1 LLDIYKYIDEISKRN
16 YSRVVIEFSE
26 GFYSRAIEFYRSL
39 KERIRD
45 IDIILNDNPRYGS
58 CDIDINF
65 YLQLNPDII
74 IHIGHNPYPY
84 YSRVINKLGL
94 RVHYIPYYI
103 KIDDEGLKWI
113 KDVVSVDDKLKIG
126 LAASIQYLPSMY
138 KVYRQLNRNNT
149 FLIKLPGLPHG
160 QIIGCLSRAL
170 YRYTRN
176 LDKIYFIGGGKF
188 HALGLALYSGK
199 PTFLLDIHRKN
210 ILSLETEV
218 RKFKS
223 LVMWNIYRAMD
234 SKVFGIIA
242 GKSGLQNMVGRVN
255 TIKNLLDRHGKKYVT
270 LYLDRFDE
278 NILDRHRD
286 LDAFIAGSCPR
297 IAIDD
302 ITRVKKPILNLEQLL
317 ILFGY
322 KKFEEVY
329 PNG

>member
-1 LLDIYKYIDEISKRN
+1 MPDIYRYINEISRRN

-26 GFYSRAIEFYRSL
+26 GFYNRAIEFYRNL
-39 KERIRD
+39 KEKIKD

-65 YLQLNPDII
+65 YLKLKPDVV
-74 IHIGHNPYPY
+74 IHIGHNPYPF

-103 KIDDEGLKWI
+103 EIDDESLKWI
-113 KDVVSVDDKLKIG
+113 KDIVSVNNRLKIG
-126 LAASIQYLPSMY
+126 LAASIQYLPLLY
-138 KVYRQLNRNNT
+138 KVYRQVNRKNI
-149 FLIKLPGLPHG
+149 FLIKLPGLLYG
-160 QIIGCLSRAL
+160 QILGCLSRAL
-170 YRYTRN
+170 YKYTRN
-176 LDKIYFIGGGKF
+176 FDKIYFIGGGKF

-199 PTFLLDIHRKN
+199 QTFLLDIHRKN
-210 ILSLETEV
+210 IVSLGEEA

-223 LVMWNIYRAMD
+223 LIMWNIYRAMD
-234 SKVFGIIA
+234 SNVFGIIA
-242 GKSGLQNMVGRVN
+242 GKSGLQNMIGHVN
-255 TIKNLLDRHGKKYVT
+255 TIKNLLDRHRKNYVT

-286 LDAFIAGSCPR
+286 LDAFVVGSCPR

-322 KKFEEVY
+322 KRFEEVY
-329 PNG
+329 PNE